1 MELFPYDLIISR
13 LFSGFCLLVCLFAVA
28 ILLVLV
34 GGFGDTVSFNP
45 RLASIFLSPSVSYT
59 REQGYR
65 NCAEAKE

>member
-1 MELFPYDLIISR
+1 MVF
-13 LFSGFCLLVCLFAVA
+13 VCLFVCLLLL

-45 RLASIFLSPSVSYT
+45 RLASIFLSPSVRYT
-59 REQGYR
+59 IEQDYR

>member
-1 MELFPYDLIISR
+1 MVFVCLYV
-13 LFSGFCLLVCLFAVA
+13 CLLLL

-45 RLASIFLSPSVSYT
+45 RLASIFLSPRVRYT
-59 REQGYR
+59 REQDYR